1 MSNHGNNY
9 YNIMLF
15 CLKNPDATYQW
26 LMNDLFA
33 HQIGQNMEV
42 YIDDVIVKTIEG
54 NNHGED
60 FEDVL

>member
-1 MSNHGNNY
+1 MF
-9 YNIMLF
+9 F

-33 HQIGQNMEV
+33 HQIGQNLEV

-54 NNHGED
+54 NNHTKD